1 MVYRIEKTTRTVI
14 YLKKAILIRSG
25 STKNYPIR
33 NIKCTGKEEKIN
45 SLREGMHVRLEGM
58 LVLPELP
65 RNPGQF
71 NRRIYE
77 SGKKIDFYLEN
88 PTVLEVKEQ
97 RSGAREV
104 VEIWK
109 TEMMNRCEKIYP
121 DEEAGILE
129 AMLFGEKSELSG
141 DIKELYQAAG
151 ISHVLVIS
159 GLHISLLALAVAG
172 ILRRLGFPMP
182 VWVILSVGVLAGYGI
197 LIGQPTTAVRA
208 LLMFFVLQGA
218 RLLGR
223 SYDLLSALAFAGI
236 LMLLDNP
243 DLILDG
249 GCRLSFCAVIGVGW
263 YVSEKNKIFRSI
275 GEKEKRKNRGKGGKG
290 SSVGAILENIRAGW
304 YLWLFTLPVMLDT
317 FYQVSVVGILWN
329 LVAIPLLPVIIASG
343 GLGVVLAGWNIFLG
357 SLAGSPAYGM
367 LQLYREIGNI
377 SEKLP
382 VGMWTPGQ
390 PSKPVIAGYYL
401 VIFLLVLVEKQ
412 LIKREKRWKI
422 FPGMELCSMLLLLLL
437 MAHPWQQRE
446 KITFLDVGQ
455 GDASLLQSG
464 GQTLLLDGGST
475 SQKNVGTYVILPYI
489 KQQGI
494 SCLEAV
500 VLTHT
505 DQDHINGVTEVL
517 EEGKK
522 GWLTVKNLMY
532 PYWMEGTEQG
542 KQLKKLAEE
551 AGASCRKIRAGD
563 RLTIGKAEAVVLYP
577 KEQEKI
583 AEPNAGSL
591 VLFWKWEGV
600 QAMFTGDLPEEKERE
615 LLQNLPACEIL
626 QVGHHGSATSTC
638 REFLEQV
645 QPSLAV
651 ISCAMKNRYG
661 HPSPDTVDRLKKT
674 GCEIRYTMKSGA
686 ITIRKRGR
694 EVLVTE
700 YLEHVAGHGV
710 NSN

>member
-97 RSGAREV
+97 RSGVREV

-121 DEEAGILE
+121 DAEASILE
-129 AMLFGEKSELSG
+129 AMLFGEKRELSG

-290 SSVGAILENIRAGW
+290 SSAGAILENIRAGW

-367 LQLYREIGNI
+367 LQLYQEIGNI

-412 LIKREKRWKI
+412 LIKREKRWKIRKI

-600 QAMFTGDLPEEKERE
+600 RAMFTGDLPEEKERE

-661 HPSPDTVDRLKKT
+661 HPSPDTVDRLKKPDV
-674 GCEIRYTMKSGA
+674 RSG
-686 ITIRKRGR
+686 IQ
-694 EVLVTE
+694 
-700 YLEHVAGHGV
+700 
-710 NSN
+710 